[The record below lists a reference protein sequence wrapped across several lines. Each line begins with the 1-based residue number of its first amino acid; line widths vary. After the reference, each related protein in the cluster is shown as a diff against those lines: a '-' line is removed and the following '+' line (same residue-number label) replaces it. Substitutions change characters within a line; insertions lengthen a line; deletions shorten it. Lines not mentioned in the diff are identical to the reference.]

1 MKKLVNFEKIDV
13 IKELIK
19 EKEQNIDNKTDYEN
33 RLVGDTIIDYFYEYV
48 EPLIIELNDKGV
60 LEYDTRQLKENTD
73 SRRIFLKATSI
84 IRETL
89 NSKDSEDITFQND
102 KEFIENQFEMFG
114 LDKYRKMCDD
124 KGIFFLSSK
133 DNKLKNEFALKIKD
147 MFEYEYIITN
157 YAEMYINPLLVQLS
171 KSNSIKYFEKPKTD
185 EEKYINTTIES
196 IMISIINQLYYN
208 KSSIGNYDTILDVI
222 KSDNDKDKSQLALTI
237 YLEIFLQNFSDED
250 LNDMY
255 NEAVVFCKNKNKYSQ
270 YDYNDYNKVITTIFD
285 IK

>member
-1 MKKLVNFEKIDV
+1 MKKLVNFEKIDI

-171 KSNSIKYFEKPKTD
+171 KSNSINSCMWTCEKNVKT
-185 EEKYINTTIES
+185 N
-196 IMISIINQLYYN
+196 
-208 KSSIGNYDTILDVI
+208 
-222 KSDNDKDKSQLALTI
+222 
-237 YLEIFLQNFSDED
+237 
-250 LNDMY
+250 
-255 NEAVVFCKNKNKYSQ
+255 
-270 YDYNDYNKVITTIFD
+270 
-285 IK
+285 

>member
-102 KEFIENQFEMFG
+102 KEFIENQFEIFG

-157 YAEMYINPLLVQLS
+157 YAKMYINPLLVQLS